1 MEPPGPSSGSATEHT
16 ALVIAGGDAVDT
28 RTASRLPEDVTTVV
42 VADSGL
48 HLALALGRAVD
59 VIVGDLDSAD
69 PAAIARAAAAGTAV
83 ERHPVDKDATD
94 LELAL
99 VTACDRGATRIVVA
113 GLAGGRAD
121 HLFANVLLL
130 TAPRFAA
137 VRIEAWLPGARLTVV
152 RAETRLHGRPGDL
165 LSLLPVG
172 GPAEGVRTDGL
183 RYPLRDEDLVPGS
196 TRGVSNVFDA
206 SEATVTVARGCLLAI
221 QPDGGS

>member
-1 MEPPGPSSGSATEHT
+1 VEPPGPSSGSETEHT
-16 ALVIAGGDAVDT
+16 ALVVAGGDPVDAL
-28 RTASRLPEDVTTVV
+28 TASRLPDGVTTVV

-48 HLALALGRAVD
+48 HHALTLGRSVD

-69 PAAIARAAAAGTAV
+69 PVLVERAEAAGTAV
-83 ERHPVDKDATD
+83 ERHPVEKDATD

-99 VTACDRGATRIVVA
+99 VAARDRGATRIVVA

-130 TAPRFAA
+130 AAPRFTG

-152 RAETRLHGRPGDL
+152 RGETHLHGRPGDL

-172 GPAEGVRTDGL
+172 GAAEGVRTEGL
-183 RYPLRDEDLVPGS
+183 QYPLRDEDLEPGS
-196 TRGVSNVFDA
+196 TRGVSNVFEA
-206 SEATVTVARGCLLAI
+206 PEATVVVARGCVLAI

>member
-1 MEPPGPSSGSATEHT
+1 VEPPGPEPGSAAEHT
-16 ALVIAGGDAVDT
+16 ALVIAGGDPVDA
-28 RTASRLPEDVTTVV
+28 RTASRLPDDVTTVV

-48 HLALALGRAVD
+48 HHALAIGRAVD

-69 PAAIARAAAAGTAV
+69 PAAVARAEAAGTVV
-83 ERHPVDKDATD
+83 ERHPVHKDATD

-130 TAPRFAA
+130 TAPRFAE

-152 RAETRLHGRPGDL
+152 RGETRLHGTPGDL

-183 RYPLRDEDLVPGS
+183 QYPLRDEDLAPGS

-206 SEATVTVARGCLLAI
+206 PEATVAVARGCLLAI